1 MIRELCDL
9 AVRAFVSF
17 VRFYYKHECQL
28 IFRPK
33 CKMQRTFI
41 FSSHSYKCLYFVSSV
56 FVPVLDLPRLAGG
69 TYALLQLP
77 KMPELKHCDTSSFTP
92 HALTLNDVPY
102 KTTPQ
107 PKQTPG
113 TYHVC
118 MHEFSITHTLLTGQV
133 CADLVILDST
143 GFSCTLPLVIT

>member
-1 MIRELCDL
+1 M
-9 AVRAFVSF
+9 
-17 VRFYYKHECQL
+17 
-28 IFRPK
+28 
-33 CKMQRTFI
+33 
-41 FSSHSYKCLYFVSSV
+41 SSV
-56 FVPVLDLPRLAGG
+56 FVSVLDLPRLAGG

-107 PKQTPG
+107 PKQTPNNKG

-118 MHEFSITHTLLTGQV
+118 MHEFSITHTLLTGQI
-133 CADLVILDST
+133 CADLVILDTT
-143 GFSCTLPLVIT
+143 GFSCSLHDSLILLLCGNYLCNITPVVLSVVVLCIM